1 MATPLRM
8 PDLGT
13 VEGEVTLVRWLKAE
27 GDTVALGEPL
37 FEVETDKGVSEV
49 EAAMAG
55 VLLKKVIAEGAKAG
69 AGETIALIRR
79 PGEPEESSTE
89 PAPPPQ
95 RESAAGAPATPPGR
109 AAPGTSR
116 SPVST
121 ETPRGAVP
129 PVLRALAEKWG
140 VDLAAVAASGPGG
153 RITREDILRAR
164 GGAGQREGA
173 SAGQSGGAQEA
184 RPAAPAG
191 AGPLM
196 LSHIQAIVARKVSQS
211 SREKPVYRVNVLVN
225 MSAATALREKGKAGG
240 TAISWD
246 AFFVRAVA
254 IAVTEMPLFRRYFT
268 PGVEKPGSAAD
279 ALAEHATADIAV
291 AVGVGDELFMPAV
304 RGAAGRSIAAV
315 SEEIEALA
323 KKAESRALQ
332 PSDVEGS
339 CFLVSNLGMF
349 PIDSFDAIIYPDHS
363 AALAVGAATPTP
375 VSDGKNI
382 WIAPMARL
390 TLSVDHRLINGT
402 TAARFCARLKQILEN
417 GEPG

>member
-13 VEGEVTLVRWLKAE
+13 VEGNVTLVRWLKAE

-55 VLLKKVIAEGAKAG
+55 VLLKKVISEGAKAG
-69 AGETIALIRR
+69 PGETIALIRR
-79 PGEPEESSTE
+79 PGEPEEPGTE
-89 PAPPPQ
+89 GPPHPQ
-95 RESAAGAPATPPGR
+95 RESAAVIPASS
-109 AAPGTSR
+109 ADKV
-116 SPVST
+116 SP
-121 ETPRGAVP
+121 ERPRGPMSAEKSPGAVA

-140 VDLAAVAASGPGG
+140 VELAAVAATGPGG

-164 GGAGQREGA
+164 GGEGQREGTRAGQREGA
-173 SAGQSGGAQEA
+173 REA
-184 RPAAPAG
+184 RPTAPAG
-191 AGPLM
+191 AGPLV
-196 LSHIQAIVARKVSQS
+196 LSHTQAIVARKVSQS

-225 MSAATALREKGKAGG
+225 MSAAVALRGKEKAGG
-240 TAISWD
+240 GTITWD
-246 AFFVRAVA
+246 AFFVRAAA

-268 PGVEKPGSAAD
+268 PGAEKPGDAAG
-279 ALAEHATADIAV
+279 ALAEHAAADIAV
-291 AVGVGDELFMPAV
+291 AIGVGDELFMPAV

-315 SEEIEALA
+315 SEEIKALA
-323 KKAESRALQ
+323 KKAELRALQ

-363 AALAVGAATPTP
+363 AALAVGAITHTP

-382 WIAPMARL
+382 WIAPLARL

-402 TAARFCARLKQILEN
+402 AAARFCARLKQILEN